1 MARGAAPEGPL
12 RWIKRA
18 DVPVSTPSPPLPP
31 LPRPSTAAEIIAL
44 KYGPPPRAAENA
56 DENIIGGARRR
67 VSTAFCGC
75 ADEED
80 AARSRSRAVA
90 IDSSLADSRLGR
102 GQSVENY

>member
-1 MARGAAPEGPL
+1 MARGPPL
-12 RWIKRA
+12 
-18 DVPVSTPSPPLPP
+18 PPPLPPLPP

-80 AARSRSRAVA
+80 AAARWRRRAVA
-90 IDSSLADSRLGR
+90 IDSSLVDSRLGNR
-102 GQSVENY
+102 GQSVENYRYE